1 MSSSLREKKVPA
13 ILAVSSGF
21 LTGLTLIIAIGAQN
35 AFVLRQGLRR
45 DYIFMVVLFA
55 ALSDALLVF
64 TGILGLGQLIV
75 SVPYLLEIL
84 RFAGAAYLLWFA
96 YGAVRRAIYPEVL
109 VPGEKV
115 VSSRWKVLATIAA
128 LTYLNPH
135 VYIDTVL
142 LLGTIGNQFGDDRL
156 LFGLGAAVASFTWFF
171 SLGYLATTLS
181 AFVGNKMFWRVF
193 ESLVAVVMIGIA
205 LTLIFNPLK

>member
-1 MSSSLREKKVPA
+1 MAE

-75 SVPYLLEIL
+75 SVPYLLEVL

-96 YGAVRRAIYPEVL
+96 YGAVRRAISPEVL

-115 VSSRWKVLATIAA
+115 VSNRWKVLATIAA

-181 AFVGNKMFWRVF
+181 AFVGNKIFWRVF

-205 LTLIFNPLK
+205 LTLVFNPLK

>member
-1 MSSSLREKKVPA
+1 M
-13 ILAVSSGF
+13 IAVTTGF

-45 DYIFMVVLFA
+45 DYIFMVALFA
-55 ALSDALLVF
+55 ASSDALLVF

-75 SVPYLLEIL
+75 SVPYLLEVM

-96 YGAVRRAIYPEVL
+96 FGAIKRAINPEVL

-115 VSSRWKVLATIAA
+115 ESSRWKVLGTIAA

-142 LLGTIGNQFGDDRL
+142 LLGSIGNQFGEDRL
-156 LFGLGAAVASFTWFF
+156 LFGLGASIGSFVWFF
-171 SLGYLATTLS
+171 SLGYLATTLTR
-181 AFVGNKMFWRVF
+181 FVGNKMFWRVF
-193 ESLVAVVMIGIA
+193 ESLVAVVMIAIA
-205 LTLIFNPLK
+205 LTLLLNPLK

>member
-1 MSSSLREKKVPA
+1 
-13 ILAVSSGF
+13 
-21 LTGLTLIIAIGAQN
+21 
-35 AFVLRQGLRR
+35 
-45 DYIFMVVLFA
+45 
-55 ALSDALLVF
+55 
-64 TGILGLGQLIV
+64 
-75 SVPYLLEIL
+75 
-84 RFAGAAYLLWFA
+84 
-96 YGAVRRAIYPEVL
+96 
-109 VPGEKV
+109 V
-115 VSSRWKVLATIAA
+115 VSNRWKVLGTIAA

-142 LLGTIGNQFGDDRL
+142 LLGTIGNQFGEDRL

-181 AFVGNKMFWRVF
+181 RFVGNKFFWRVF

>member
-1 MSSSLREKKVPA
+1 L
-13 ILAVSSGF
+13 IAVSTGF

-45 DYIFMVVLFA
+45 DYIFMVVMFA
-55 ALSDALLVF
+55 ALSDAFLVF

-75 SVPYLLEIL
+75 SVPYLLEVL

-96 YGAVRRAIYPEVL
+96 YGAVRRAINPEVL
-109 VPGEKV
+109 VPGEKA
-115 VSSRWKVLATIAA
+115 VSNRWKVLGTIAA

-142 LLGTIGNQFGDDRL
+142 LLGTIGNQFGEDRL
-156 LFGLGAAVASFTWFF
+156 LFGIGAAIASFTWFF

-181 AFVGNKMFWRVF
+181 RFVGNKMFWRVF
-193 ESLVAVVMIGIA
+193 ESLVAVVMIAIA
-205 LTLIFNPLK
+205 LTLIFNPLR

>member
-13 ILAVSSGF
+13 ILAVTSGF

>member
-1 MSSSLREKKVPA
+1 M
-13 ILAVSSGF
+13 IAVTTGF

-45 DYIFMVVLFA
+45 DFIFMVALFA

-75 SVPYLLEIL
+75 SVPNLLEVM

-96 YGAVRRAIYPEVL
+96 YGAIKRAVNPEVL

-115 VSSRWKVLATIAA
+115 ESSRWKVLGTIAA

-142 LLGTIGNQFGDDRL
+142 LLGSIGNQFGEDRL
-156 LFGLGAAVASFTWFF
+156 LFGLGASIGSFVWFF
-171 SLGYLATTLS
+171 SLGYLATTLTR
-181 AFVGNKMFWRVF
+181 FVGNKMFWRVF
-193 ESLVAVVMIGIA
+193 ESLVAAVMIAIA
-205 LTLIFNPLK
+205 LTLILNPLK